1 MKLGISLKGW
11 FEDNLFKV
19 LRKKPPQNLQQKIH
33 SRNRPACMWE
43 RRKTPPWSLVQFG
56 KIISYKPR

>member
-19 LRKKPPQNLQQKIH
+19 LRKKNTPKPTTKNPRQKQ
-33 SRNRPACMWE
+33 
-43 RRKTPPWSLVQFG
+43 TSLYVG
-56 KIISYKPR
+56 KKKNSTLESGTIWKNH